1 MWSDLAPR
9 DRERVRGLMRAEPV
23 ICVQAKNSG
32 LGPYLLGQALFSRGL
47 LNKQGIQVS
56 RSIALCGGDEPE
68 LSAIAR
74 EEFGLEVI
82 IDPLV
87 PGGKESPS
95 QLKKNVAAARASLLS
110 LTVMLDTVW
119 GKARQ

>member
-1 MWSDLAPR
+1 MERPR
-9 DRERVRGLMRAEPV
+9 PAGPRTRAGPDARRTRHLRPGEEQPPR
-23 ICVQAKNSG
+23 
-32 LGPYLLGQALFSRGL
+32 PYLLGQALFSRGL

-56 RSIALCGGDEPE
+56 RSITLCGGDEPE

-82 IDPLV
+82 IGPLV